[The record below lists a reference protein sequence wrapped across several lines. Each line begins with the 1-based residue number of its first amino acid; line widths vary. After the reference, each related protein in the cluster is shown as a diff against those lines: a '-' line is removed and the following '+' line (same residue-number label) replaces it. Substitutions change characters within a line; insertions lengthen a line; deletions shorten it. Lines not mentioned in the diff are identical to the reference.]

1 IAGVPVIAS
10 NIGGI
15 AELIERMKNG
25 LLFQVEDTNDLYEKM
40 KLLTDN
46 PRLIKELK
54 GKAEEV
60 KTIEENAKELEGIY
74 LQFVR
79 NKKNYS

>member
-1 IAGVPVIAS
+1 M
-10 NIGGI
+10 

-40 KLLTDN
+40 KLLIDN

-74 LQFVR
+74 LHLC
-79 NKKNYS
+79 NYSATKAQRHKGGI